1 MLSGAQKV
9 HEGPGLLLDLSCLL
23 LLILIDMKDIDQQL
37 FNSDDS
43 DPSDNPTP
51 DFEVPLLS
59 SQKMKRIM

>member
-1 MLSGAQKV
+1 MFLGPKLLSI
-9 HEGPGLLLDLSCLL
+9 PLNLF

-37 FNSDDS
+37 FTSDDS

-59 SQKMKRIM
+59 SQKMKRTM

>member
-1 MLSGAQKV
+1 MFLGPKLLSI
-9 HEGPGLLLDLSCLL
+9 PLNLF

-59 SQKMKRIM
+59 SQKMKRTM

>member
-1 MLSGAQKV
+1 MFLGPKLLSI
-9 HEGPGLLLDLSCLL
+9 PLNLF

-43 DPSDNPTP
+43 HPSDNPTP

-59 SQKMKRIM
+59 SQKMKRTM